1 MGLIK
6 VQMPRCWRCRISR
19 WLTGSWNHLKHD
31 PVFTEP
37 PNVLRVAIVT
47 FALVLLAPTVAFALG
62 LVVTNGCVARGV
74 APTTSGGVALQPAD
88 GILSFKLLISPIA
101 ATGGPVLP
109 PPGST
114 VILAAGTAVPIC
126 VALPPG
132 QYAYWW
138 IATLT
143 PPPPLPGQLAG
154 TPMDSDPSVA
164 VPFVVGTP
172 APATKKPDPVTN
184 PTITP

>member
-1 MGLIK
+1 MI
-6 VQMPRCWRCRISR
+6 R
-19 WLTGSWNHLKHD
+19 
-31 PVFTEP
+31 
-37 PNVLRVAIVT
+37 RV
-47 FALVLLAPTVAFALG
+47 FALSLLLALLVPLEALALGPTVTA
-62 LVVTNGCVARGV
+62 GCVARWTAV
-74 APTTSGGVALQPAD
+74 TTSGGVALQPAD
-88 GILSFKLLISPIA
+88 GTLSYKVLISPIA

-114 VILAAGTAVPIC
+114 VILATGTAVPIC

-138 IATLT
+138 VTTLT

>member
-1 MGLIK
+1 MRRLALALIT
-6 VQMPRCWRCRISR
+6 
-19 WLTGSWNHLKHD
+19 L
-31 PVFTEP
+31 
-37 PNVLRVAIVT
+37 
-47 FALVLLAPTVAFALG
+47 ALVLFAPTVAFALG